1 MARTEIG
8 LIIDQL
14 RALEEAVTG
23 TAVTYDETPETV
35 GDTPAWINMPYQGE
49 LSALTGWSEDRHVII
64 CACLTRRSLLP
75 SDEALMRPMITRFPD
90 RVHASLTLSSTVA
103 HVGRIEY
110 EYGYIEAFSTPN
122 DPMFGVLFRV
132 EVIVKDTIT
141 VAV

>member
-14 RALEEAVTG
+14 RTLEAAVTG
-23 TAVTYDETPETV
+23 TSVTYDETPETI
-35 GDTPAWINMPYQGE
+35 GDTPAWVNMPMQGE
-49 LSALTGWSEDRHVII
+49 MSAQTGWAEDRHTII

-90 RVHASLTLSSTVA
+90 KVHAALTLSSTVA

-110 EYGYIEAFSTPN
+110 EYGYIDAFSTP
-122 DPMFGVLFRV
+122 DLPMFGVLFRV
-132 EVIVKDTIT
+132 EVICKDTIT
-141 VAV
+141 VAG